1 MGALELEMINGEE
14 VGDGRGEES
23 EVVVAVLDN
32 SGVLQ

>member
-23 EVVVAVLDN
+23 EAVVAILDN
-32 SGVLQ
+32 SSVLQ